1 MILLIESS
9 AEYPS
14 VALVTEAGVLVHLEV
29 GKEVQSHAELLP
41 MMVQRA
47 VEMAWNPGAGIEDAI
62 KSHGALGADAI
73 ADSVADSARDT
84 AADSGFGIFTKG
96 ISAVGFHEGPG
107 SYTGL
112 RIGVSLA
119 KGLCYAM
126 AVPLIS
132 VSGFEALGAEVL
144 RSNESIDSVWVMMDA
159 RRDEVYAIKLERDGL
174 EGSDSGYEVRVPIC
188 AMILPDP
195 RLGDPVDSTCFV
207 GNANE
212 KIARLV
218 ANDGSKFIELSP
230 RADHLS
236 HLVVSKFQA
245 NNFEDLA
252 YYEPYYLKDFV
263 VGIGKKLGI

>member
-14 VALVTEAGVLVHLEV
+14 VALVTEAGVLAHLEV

-47 VEMAWNPGAGIEDAI
+47 VELSNSE
-62 KSHGALGADAI
+62 
-73 ADSVADSARDT
+73 
-84 AADSGFGIFTKG
+84 FGIFTKG

-119 KGLCYAM
+119 KGLCFAKGI
-126 AVPLIS
+126 PLIS

-144 RSNESIDSVWVMMDA
+144 RSNESVNSVWVMMDA
-159 RRDEVYAIKLERDGL
+159 RRDEVYAIKLERISVPGS
-174 EGSDSGYEVRVPIC
+174 GSDYQVSLPIC
-188 AMILPDP
+188 AMILPDDRIGEP
-195 RLGDPVDSTCFV
+195 DEKTCFV

-212 KIARLV
+212 KVARLV
-218 ANDGSKFIELSP
+218 ANIGSKFIDLSP

-236 HLVVSKFQA
+236 DLAVSKFQSS
-245 NNFEDLA
+245 NFEDLA

-263 VGIGKKLGI
+263 AGIGKKFGI

>member
-14 VALVTEAGVLVHLEV
+14 VALVTESGILVHLEIGEV
-29 GKEVQSHAELLP
+29 VQSHAELLP

-47 VEMAWNPGAGIEDAI
+47 VELSNSE
-62 KSHGALGADAI
+62 
-73 ADSVADSARDT
+73 
-84 AADSGFGIFTKG
+84 FEIFTKG
-96 ISAVGFHEGPG
+96 ITAVGFHEGPG

-119 KGLCYAM
+119 KGLCYALG
-126 AVPLIS
+126 VPLIS

-144 RSNESIDSVWVMMDA
+144 RSNKSIESVWVMMDA
-159 RRDEVYAIKLERDGL
+159 RRDEVYTIKLDRVS
-174 EGSDSGYEVRVPIC
+174 GSDSAYRVSLPIC
-188 AMILPDP
+188 AMILPDTRVGEP
-195 RLGDPVDSTCFV
+195 DEKICFV

-212 KIARLV
+212 KVARLV
-218 ANDGSKFIELSP
+218 DNLGSIFIDLSP

-236 HLVVSKFQA
+236 DLAVSKFQS

-263 VGIGKKLGI
+263 AGIGKKFGI

>member
-14 VALVTEAGVLVHLEV
+14 VALVTEAGVLAHLEV

-47 VEMAWNPGAGIEDAI
+47 VELSNSE
-62 KSHGALGADAI
+62 
-73 ADSVADSARDT
+73 
-84 AADSGFGIFTKG
+84 FGIFTKG
-96 ISAVGFHEGPG
+96 ITAVGFHEGPG

-119 KGLCYAM
+119 KGLCFAKGI
-126 AVPLIS
+126 PLIS
-132 VSGFEALGAEVL
+132 VSGFEALGVEIL
-144 RSNESIDSVWVMMDA
+144 RSNESINSVWVMMDA
-159 RRDEVYAIKLERDGL
+159 RRDEVYALKLERISVPGS
-174 EGSDSGYEVRVPIC
+174 GSDYQVSLPIC
-188 AMILPDP
+188 AMILPDT
-195 RLGDPVDSTCFV
+195 RVGDPDEKTCFV

-212 KIARLV
+212 KVARLV
-218 ANDGSKFIELSP
+218 ANIGSKFIDLSP

-236 HLVVSKFQA
+236 NLAVSKFQA

-263 VGIGKKLGI
+263 AGIGKKFGI

>member
-14 VALVTEAGVLVHLEV
+14 VALVTEAGVLAHLEV

-47 VEMAWNPGAGIEDAI
+47 VELSNSE
-62 KSHGALGADAI
+62 
-73 ADSVADSARDT
+73 
-84 AADSGFGIFTKG
+84 FGIFTKG
-96 ISAVGFHEGPG
+96 ITAVGFHEGPG

-119 KGLCYAM
+119 KGLCFAKGI
-126 AVPLIS
+126 PLIS

-144 RSNESIDSVWVMMDA
+144 RSNESINSVWVMMDA
-159 RRDEVYAIKLERDGL
+159 RRDEVYALKLERISVP
-174 EGSDSGYEVRVPIC
+174 GSDSDYQVSLPIC
-188 AMILPDP
+188 AMILPDDRIGEP
-195 RLGDPVDSTCFV
+195 DEKTCFV

-212 KIARLV
+212 KLARLV
-218 ANDGSKFIELSP
+218 ANSGSKFIDLSP

-236 HLVVSKFQA
+236 DLAVSKFQSS
-245 NNFEDLA
+245 NVEDLA

-263 VGIGKKLGI
+263 AGIGKKFGI

>member
-14 VALVTEAGVLVHLEV
+14 VALVTESGILVHLEIGEV
-29 GKEVQSHAELLP
+29 VQSHAELLP

-47 VEMAWNPGAGIEDAI
+47 VEIARNPGAGIEEVINSQGGMDAD
-62 KSHGALGADAI
+62 KTADK
-73 ADSVADSARDT
+73 
-84 AADSGFGIFTKG
+84 GFGIFTKG
-96 ISAVGFHEGPG
+96 ITAVGFHEGPG

-119 KGLCYAM
+119 KGLCYALG
-126 AVPLIS
+126 VPLIS

-144 RSNESIDSVWVMMDA
+144 RSHKSIESVWVMMDA
-159 RRDEVYAIKLERDGL
+159 RRDEVYTIKLDRVS
-174 EGSDSGYEVRVPIC
+174 GSDSAYRVSVPIC
-188 AMILPDP
+188 AMILPDT
-195 RLGDPVDSTCFV
+195 RVGDPDETTCFV

-212 KIARLV
+212 KVARLV
-218 ANDGSKFIELSP
+218 DNSGSLFIDLSP

-236 HLVVSKFQA
+236 DLAVSKFQS

-263 VGIGKKLGI
+263 AGIGKKFGI

>member
-14 VALVTEAGVLVHLEV
+14 VALVTEAGVLAHLEV

-47 VEMAWNPGAGIEDAI
+47 VELSNSE
-62 KSHGALGADAI
+62 
-73 ADSVADSARDT
+73 
-84 AADSGFGIFTKG
+84 FGIFTKG
-96 ISAVGFHEGPG
+96 ITAVGFHEGPG

-119 KGLCYAM
+119 KGLCFAKGI
-126 AVPLIS
+126 PLIS

-144 RSNESIDSVWVMMDA
+144 RSNESINSVWVMMDA
-159 RRDEVYAIKLERDGL
+159 RRDEVYAIKLERITVRDS
-174 EGSDSGYEVRVPIC
+174 GSDYLVSLPIC
-188 AMILPDP
+188 AMILPDDKVGEP
-195 RLGDPVDSTCFV
+195 DEKTCFV

-212 KIARLV
+212 KVARLV
-218 ANDGSKFIELSP
+218 ANIRSKFIDLSP

-236 HLVVSKFQA
+236 DLAVSKFQA

-263 VGIGKKLGI
+263 AGIGKKFGI

>member
-14 VALVTEAGVLVHLEV
+14 VALVTEAGVLAHLEV

-47 VEMAWNPGAGIEDAI
+47 VELSNSE
-62 KSHGALGADAI
+62 
-73 ADSVADSARDT
+73 
-84 AADSGFGIFTKG
+84 FGIFTNG
-96 ISAVGFHEGPG
+96 ITAVGFHEGPG

-119 KGLCYAM
+119 KGLCFAKGI
-126 AVPLIS
+126 PLIS

-144 RSNESIDSVWVMMDA
+144 RSNESINSVWVMMDA
-159 RRDEVYAIKLERDGL
+159 RRDEVYAIKLERISVPGS
-174 EGSDSGYEVRVPIC
+174 GSDYQVSLPIC
-188 AMILPDP
+188 AMILPDDRIGEP
-195 RLGDPVDSTCFV
+195 DEKTCFV

-212 KIARLV
+212 KVARLV
-218 ANDGSKFIELSP
+218 ANIGSKFIDLSP

-236 HLVVSKFQA
+236 DLAVSKFQA

-263 VGIGKKLGI
+263 AGIGKKFGI

>member
-14 VALVTEAGVLVHLEV
+14 VALVTEAGILVHLEV
-29 GKEVQSHAELLP
+29 GEVVQSHAELLP

-47 VEMAWNPGAGIEDAI
+47 LELSNSE
-62 KSHGALGADAI
+62 
-73 ADSVADSARDT
+73 
-84 AADSGFGIFTKG
+84 FEIFTKG

-119 KGLCYAM
+119 KGLCYALG
-126 AVPLIS
+126 VPLIS

-144 RSNESIDSVWVMMDA
+144 RSNKSIESVWVMMDA
-159 RRDEVYAIKLERDGL
+159 RRDEVYTIKLDRVSV
-174 EGSDSGYEVRVPIC
+174 SDSAYRVSLPIC
-188 AMILPDP
+188 AMILPDTRVGEP
-195 RLGDPVDSTCFV
+195 DEKICFV

-212 KIARLV
+212 KVARLV
-218 ANDGSKFIELSP
+218 DNLGSIFIDLSP

-236 HLVVSKFQA
+236 DLAVSKFQS

-263 VGIGKKLGI
+263 AGIGKKFGI

>member
-47 VEMAWNPGAGIEDAI
+47 VELSNSE
-62 KSHGALGADAI
+62 
-73 ADSVADSARDT
+73 
-84 AADSGFGIFTKG
+84 FGIFTKG

-119 KGLCYAM
+119 KGLCFAKGI
-126 AVPLIS
+126 PLIS
-132 VSGFEALGAEVL
+132 VSGFEALGVEIL
-144 RSNESIDSVWVMMDA
+144 RSNESINSVWVMMDA
-159 RRDEVYAIKLERDGL
+159 RRDEVYALKLERISVPGS
-174 EGSDSGYEVRVPIC
+174 GSDYQVSLPIC
-188 AMILPDP
+188 AMILPDT
-195 RLGDPVDSTCFV
+195 RVGDPDEKTCFV

-212 KIARLV
+212 KVARLV
-218 ANDGSKFIELSP
+218 ANIGSKFIDLSP

-236 HLVVSKFQA
+236 NLAVSKFQA

-263 VGIGKKLGI
+263 AGIGKKFGI

>member
-14 VALVTEAGVLVHLEV
+14 VALVTEAGILAHLEIGEV
-29 GKEVQSHAELLP
+29 VQSHAELLP

-47 VEMAWNPGAGIEDAI
+47 VELSNSE
-62 KSHGALGADAI
+62 
-73 ADSVADSARDT
+73 
-84 AADSGFGIFTKG
+84 FGIFTKG
-96 ISAVGFHEGPG
+96 ITAVGFHEGPG

-119 KGLCYAM
+119 KGLCYALG
-126 AVPLIS
+126 VPLIS

-144 RSNESIDSVWVMMDA
+144 RSNKSIESVWVMMDA
-159 RRDEVYAIKLERDGL
+159 RRDEVYTIKLDRVSV
-174 EGSDSGYEVRVPIC
+174 SDSAYRVSLPIC
-188 AMILPDP
+188 AMILPDTRVGEP
-195 RLGDPVDSTCFV
+195 DEKICFV

-212 KIARLV
+212 KVARLV
-218 ANDGSKFIELSP
+218 DNLGSIFIDLSP

-236 HLVVSKFQA
+236 DLAVSKFQS

-263 VGIGKKLGI
+263 AGIGKKFGI

>member
-14 VALVTEAGVLVHLEV
+14 VALVTESGILAHLEI
-29 GKEVQSHAELLP
+29 GEVIQSHAELLP

-47 VEMAWNPGAGIEDAI
+47 VELSNSE
-62 KSHGALGADAI
+62 
-73 ADSVADSARDT
+73 
-84 AADSGFGIFTKG
+84 FGIFTEG
-96 ISAVGFHEGPG
+96 ITAVGFHEGPG

-119 KGLCYAM
+119 KGLCYALG
-126 AVPLIS
+126 VPLIS
-132 VSGFEALGAEVL
+132 VSGFEALAAEVL
-144 RSNESIDSVWVMMDA
+144 RSNKSIESVWVMMDA
-159 RRDEVYAIKLERDGL
+159 RRDEVYTIKLDRVS
-174 EGSDSGYEVRVPIC
+174 GSDSAYQVSLQIC
-188 AMILPDP
+188 AMILPDTRVGEP
-195 RLGDPVDSTCFV
+195 NEKICFV

-212 KIARLV
+212 KVARLV
-218 ANDGSKFIELSP
+218 DNLGSIFIDLSP

-236 HLVVSKFQA
+236 DLAVSKFQS

-263 VGIGKKLGI
+263 AGIGKKFGI

>member
-14 VALVTEAGVLVHLEV
+14 VALVTEAGILAHLEIGEV
-29 GKEVQSHAELLP
+29 VQSHAELLP

-47 VEMAWNPGAGIEDAI
+47 VEIARNPVAGIEEVI
-62 KSHGALGADAI
+62 KSQGGMDADKT
-73 ADSVADSARDT
+73 ADK
-84 AADSGFGIFTKG
+84 GFGIFTKG
-96 ISAVGFHEGPG
+96 ITAVGFHEGPG

-119 KGLCYAM
+119 KGLCYALG
-126 AVPLIS
+126 VPLIS

-144 RSNESIDSVWVMMDA
+144 RSNKSIESVWVMMDA
-159 RRDEVYAIKLERDGL
+159 RRDEVYTIKLDRVSV
-174 EGSDSGYEVRVPIC
+174 SDSAYRVSLPIC
-188 AMILPDP
+188 AMILPDTRVGEP
-195 RLGDPVDSTCFV
+195 DEKICFV

-212 KIARLV
+212 KVARLV
-218 ANDGSKFIELSP
+218 DNLGSIFIDLSP

-236 HLVVSKFQA
+236 DLAVSKFQS

-263 VGIGKKLGI
+263 AGIGKKFGI

>member
-14 VALVTEAGVLVHLEV
+14 VALVTEAGILVHLEV
-29 GKEVQSHAELLP
+29 GEVVQSHSELLP

-47 VEMAWNPGAGIEDAI
+47 VELSNSE
-62 KSHGALGADAI
+62 
-73 ADSVADSARDT
+73 
-84 AADSGFGIFTKG
+84 FGIFTKG

-119 KGLCYAM
+119 KGLCFAKGI
-126 AVPLIS
+126 PLIS
-132 VSGFEALGAEVL
+132 VSGFEALGVEIL
-144 RSNESIDSVWVMMDA
+144 RSNESLNSVWVMMDA
-159 RRDEVYAIKLERDGL
+159 RRDEVYALKLERISVPGS
-174 EGSDSGYEVRVPIC
+174 GSDYQVSLPIC
-188 AMILPDP
+188 AMILPDTRVGEP
-195 RLGDPVDSTCFV
+195 DEKTCFV

-212 KIARLV
+212 KVARLV
-218 ANDGSKFIELSP
+218 ANSGSKFIDLSP
-230 RADHLS
+230 RADHLCD
-236 HLVVSKFQA
+236 LAVSKFQA

-263 VGIGKKLGI
+263 AGIGKKFGIF

>member
-14 VALVTEAGVLVHLEV
+14 VALVTEAGVLAHLEV

-47 VEMAWNPGAGIEDAI
+47 VELSNSE
-62 KSHGALGADAI
+62 
-73 ADSVADSARDT
+73 
-84 AADSGFGIFTKG
+84 FGIFTKG
-96 ISAVGFHEGPG
+96 ITAVGFHEGPG

-119 KGLCYAM
+119 KGLCFAKGI
-126 AVPLIS
+126 PLIS

-144 RSNESIDSVWVMMDA
+144 RSNESINSVWVMMDA
-159 RRDEVYAIKLERDGL
+159 RRDEVYALKLERISVPGS
-174 EGSDSGYEVRVPIC
+174 GSDYQVSLPIC
-188 AMILPDP
+188 AMILPDDKVGEP
-195 RLGDPVDSTCFV
+195 DEKTCFV

-212 KIARLV
+212 KVARLV
-218 ANDGSKFIELSP
+218 ANIGSKFIDLSP

-236 HLVVSKFQA
+236 DLAVSKFQSS
-245 NNFEDLA
+245 NFEDLA

-263 VGIGKKLGI
+263 AGIGKKFGI

>member
-14 VALVTEAGVLVHLEV
+14 VALVTEAGILVHLEV
-29 GKEVQSHAELLP
+29 GEVVQSHSELLP

-47 VEMAWNPGAGIEDAI
+47 VELSNSE
-62 KSHGALGADAI
+62 
-73 ADSVADSARDT
+73 
-84 AADSGFGIFTKG
+84 FGIFTKG

-119 KGLCYAM
+119 KGLCFAKGI
-126 AVPLIS
+126 PLIS
-132 VSGFEALGAEVL
+132 VSGFEALGVEIL
-144 RSNESIDSVWVMMDA
+144 RSNESLNSVWVMMDA
-159 RRDEVYAIKLERDGL
+159 RRDEVYALKLERISVPGS
-174 EGSDSGYEVRVPIC
+174 GSDYQVSLPIC
-188 AMILPDP
+188 AMILPDDKVGEP
-195 RLGDPVDSTCFV
+195 DEKTCFV

-212 KIARLV
+212 KVARLV
-218 ANDGSKFIELSP
+218 ANIGSKFIDLSP

-236 HLVVSKFQA
+236 DLAVSKFQA

-263 VGIGKKLGI
+263 AGIGKKFGI

>member
-14 VALVTEAGVLVHLEV
+14 VALVTESGILAHLEIGEV
-29 GKEVQSHAELLP
+29 VQSHAELLP

-47 VEMAWNPGAGIEDAI
+47 VELSNSE
-62 KSHGALGADAI
+62 
-73 ADSVADSARDT
+73 
-84 AADSGFGIFTKG
+84 FGIFTEG
-96 ISAVGFHEGPG
+96 ITAVGFHEGPG

-119 KGLCYAM
+119 KGLCYALG
-126 AVPLIS
+126 VPLIS

-144 RSNESIDSVWVMMDA
+144 RSNKSIESVWVMMDA
-159 RRDEVYAIKLERDGL
+159 RRDEVYTIKLDRVS
-174 EGSDSGYEVRVPIC
+174 GSDSAYQVSLQIC
-188 AMILPDP
+188 AMILPDTRVGEP
-195 RLGDPVDSTCFV
+195 NEKICFV

-212 KIARLV
+212 KVARLV
-218 ANDGSKFIELSP
+218 DNLGSIFIDLSP

-236 HLVVSKFQA
+236 DLAVSKFQS

-263 VGIGKKLGI
+263 AGIGKKFGI

>member
-14 VALVTEAGVLVHLEV
+14 VALVTEAGVLAHLEV

-47 VEMAWNPGAGIEDAI
+47 VELSNSE
-62 KSHGALGADAI
+62 
-73 ADSVADSARDT
+73 
-84 AADSGFGIFTKG
+84 FGIFTKG
-96 ISAVGFHEGPG
+96 ITAVGFHEGPG

-119 KGLCYAM
+119 KGLCFAKGI
-126 AVPLIS
+126 PLIS

-144 RSNESIDSVWVMMDA
+144 RSNESINSVWVMMDA
-159 RRDEVYAIKLERDGL
+159 RRDEVYALKLERISVPGS
-174 EGSDSGYEVRVPIC
+174 GSDYQVSLPIC
-188 AMILPDP
+188 AMILPDT
-195 RLGDPVDSTCFV
+195 RVGDPDEKICFV

-212 KIARLV
+212 KVARLV
-218 ANDGSKFIELSP
+218 ANSGSKFIDLSP
-230 RADHLS
+230 RADHLCD
-236 HLVVSKFQA
+236 LAVSKFQA

-263 VGIGKKLGI
+263 AGIGKKFGI

>member
-14 VALVTEAGVLVHLEV
+14 VALVTEAGILVHLEV
-29 GKEVQSHAELLP
+29 GEVVQSHAELLP

-47 VEMAWNPGAGIEDAI
+47 VELSNSE
-62 KSHGALGADAI
+62 
-73 ADSVADSARDT
+73 
-84 AADSGFGIFTKG
+84 FEIFTKG

-119 KGLCYAM
+119 KGLCYALG
-126 AVPLIS
+126 VPLIS

-144 RSNESIDSVWVMMDA
+144 RSNKSIESVWVMMDA
-159 RRDEVYAIKLERDGL
+159 RRDEVYTIKLDRVS
-174 EGSDSGYEVRVPIC
+174 GSDSAYRVSLPIC
-188 AMILPDP
+188 AMILPDTRVGEP
-195 RLGDPVDSTCFV
+195 DEKICFV

-212 KIARLV
+212 KVARLV
-218 ANDGSKFIELSP
+218 DNLGSIFIDLSP

-236 HLVVSKFQA
+236 DLAVSKFQS

-263 VGIGKKLGI
+263 AGIGKKFGI

>member
-14 VALVTEAGVLVHLEV
+14 VALVTEAGILAHLEIGEV
-29 GKEVQSHAELLP
+29 VQSHAELLP

-47 VEMAWNPGAGIEDAI
+47 VELSN
-62 KSHGALGADAI
+62 S
-73 ADSVADSARDT
+73 
-84 AADSGFGIFTKG
+84 FTKG
-96 ISAVGFHEGPG
+96 ITAVGFHEGPG

-112 RIGVSLA
+112 RSGVSLA
-119 KGLCYAM
+119 KGLCYALG
-126 AVPLIS
+126 VPLIS

-144 RSNESIDSVWVMMDA
+144 RSNKSIESVWVMMDA
-159 RRDEVYAIKLERDGL
+159 RRDEVYTIKLDRVSV
-174 EGSDSGYEVRVPIC
+174 SDSAYQVSLQIC
-188 AMILPDP
+188 AMILPDTRVGEP
-195 RLGDPVDSTCFV
+195 NEKICFV

-212 KIARLV
+212 KVARLV
-218 ANDGSKFIELSP
+218 DNLGSIFIDLSP

-236 HLVVSKFQA
+236 DLAVSKFQS

-263 VGIGKKLGI
+263 AGIGKKFGI

>member
-14 VALVTEAGVLVHLEV
+14 VALVTEAGVLAHLEV

-47 VEMAWNPGAGIEDAI
+47 VELSNSE
-62 KSHGALGADAI
+62 
-73 ADSVADSARDT
+73 
-84 AADSGFGIFTKG
+84 FGIFTKG

-119 KGLCYAM
+119 KGLCFAKGI
-126 AVPLIS
+126 PLIS

-144 RSNESIDSVWVMMDA
+144 RSNESINSVWVMMDA
-159 RRDEVYAIKLERDGL
+159 RRDEVYAIKLERISVPGS
-174 EGSDSGYEVRVPIC
+174 GSDYQVSLPIC
-188 AMILPDP
+188 AMILPDERVGEP
-195 RLGDPVDSTCFV
+195 DEKTCFV

-212 KIARLV
+212 KVARLI
-218 ANDGSKFIELSP
+218 ANSGSKFIDLSP

-236 HLVVSKFQA
+236 ELAVSKFQSS
-245 NNFEDLA
+245 NFEDLA

-263 VGIGKKLGI
+263 AGIGKKFGI

>member
-14 VALVTEAGVLVHLEV
+14 VALVTEAGVLAHLEV

-47 VEMAWNPGAGIEDAI
+47 VELSNSE
-62 KSHGALGADAI
+62 
-73 ADSVADSARDT
+73 
-84 AADSGFGIFTKG
+84 FGIFTKG
-96 ISAVGFHEGPG
+96 ITAVGFHEGPG

-119 KGLCYAM
+119 KGLCFAKGI
-126 AVPLIS
+126 PLIS

-144 RSNESIDSVWVMMDA
+144 RSNESINSVWVMMDA
-159 RRDEVYAIKLERDGL
+159 RRDEVYAIKLERISVPGS
-174 EGSDSGYEVRVPIC
+174 GSDYQVSLPIC
-188 AMILPDP
+188 AMILPDDRIGEP
-195 RLGDPVDSTCFV
+195 DEKTCFV

-212 KIARLV
+212 KVARLI
-218 ANDGSKFIELSP
+218 ANSGSKFIDLSP

-236 HLVVSKFQA
+236 DLAVSKFQSS
-245 NNFEDLA
+245 NFEDLA

-263 VGIGKKLGI
+263 AGIGKKFGI

>member
-14 VALVTEAGVLVHLEV
+14 VALVTEAGILVHLEV
-29 GKEVQSHAELLP
+29 GEVVQSHSELLP

-47 VEMAWNPGAGIEDAI
+47 VEIARNPGAGIEDAI
-62 KSHGALGADAI
+62 KLRGAVGADAD
-73 ADSVADSARDT
+73 ADAVE
-84 AADSGFGIFTKG
+84 GFGIFTEG

-119 KGLCYAM
+119 KGLCYARG
-126 AVPLIS
+126 VPLIS

-144 RSNESIDSVWVMMDA
+144 ISNKSIESVWVMMDA
-159 RRDEVYAIKLERDGL
+159 RRDEVYSIKLDRVC
-174 EGSDSGYEVRVPIC
+174 GSDSAYKVSLPIC
-188 AMILPDP
+188 AMILPDDRVGEP
-195 RLGDPVDSTCFV
+195 DEKICFV

-212 KIARLV
+212 KVARLV
-218 ANDGSKFIELSP
+218 ANSGSKFIDLAP

-236 HLVVSKFQA
+236 DLAVSKFQA

-263 VGIGKKLGI
+263 AGIGKKFGI

>member
-14 VALVTEAGVLVHLEV
+14 VALVTEAGTLAHLEV

-47 VEMAWNPGAGIEDAI
+47 VELSNSE
-62 KSHGALGADAI
+62 
-73 ADSVADSARDT
+73 
-84 AADSGFGIFTKG
+84 FGIFTKG

-119 KGLCYAM
+119 KGLCFAKGI
-126 AVPLIS
+126 PLIS
-132 VSGFEALGAEVL
+132 VSGFEALGAEIL
-144 RSNESIDSVWVMMDA
+144 RSNESTDSVWVMMDA
-159 RRDEVYAIKLERDGL
+159 RRDEVYAIKLERISVKDS
-174 EGSDSGYEVRVPIC
+174 GSDYQVSLPIC
-188 AMILPDP
+188 AMILPDDRVGEP
-195 RLGDPVDSTCFV
+195 DEKTCFV

-212 KIARLV
+212 KVARLV
-218 ANDGSKFIELSP
+218 ANSGSKFIDLSP

-236 HLVVSKFQA
+236 NLAVSKFQSS
-245 NNFEDLA
+245 NFEDLA

-263 VGIGKKLGI
+263 AGIGKKFGI

>member
-14 VALVTEAGVLVHLEV
+14 VALVTEAGVLAHLEV

-47 VEMAWNPGAGIEDAI
+47 VELSNSE
-62 KSHGALGADAI
+62 
-73 ADSVADSARDT
+73 
-84 AADSGFGIFTKG
+84 FGIFTKG
-96 ISAVGFHEGPG
+96 ITAVGFHEGPG

-119 KGLCYAM
+119 KGLCFAKGI
-126 AVPLIS
+126 PLIS

-144 RSNESIDSVWVMMDA
+144 RSNESINSVWVMMDA
-159 RRDEVYAIKLERDGL
+159 RRDEVYAIKLERISVPGS
-174 EGSDSGYEVRVPIC
+174 GSDYQVSLPIC
-188 AMILPDP
+188 AMILPDDRIGEP
-195 RLGDPVDSTCFV
+195 DEKTCFV

-212 KIARLV
+212 KVARLV
-218 ANDGSKFIELSP
+218 ANSGSKFIDLSP

-236 HLVVSKFQA
+236 ELAVSKFQSS
-245 NNFEDLA
+245 NFEDLA

-263 VGIGKKLGI
+263 AGIGKKFGI

>member
-14 VALVTEAGVLVHLEV
+14 VALVTEAGVLAHLEV

-47 VEMAWNPGAGIEDAI
+47 VELSNSE
-62 KSHGALGADAI
+62 
-73 ADSVADSARDT
+73 
-84 AADSGFGIFTKG
+84 FGIFTKG

-119 KGLCYAM
+119 KGLCFAKGI
-126 AVPLIS
+126 PLIS

-144 RSNESIDSVWVMMDA
+144 RSNESINSVWVMMDA
-159 RRDEVYAIKLERDGL
+159 RRDEVYALKLERNSVRDS
-174 EGSDSGYEVRVPIC
+174 GSDYQVSLPIC
-188 AMILPDP
+188 AMILPDDKVGEP
-195 RLGDPVDSTCFV
+195 DEKTCFV

-212 KIARLV
+212 KVARLV
-218 ANDGSKFIELSP
+218 ANSGSKFIDLSP

-236 HLVVSKFQA
+236 DLAVSKFQA

-263 VGIGKKLGI
+263 AGIGKKFGI

>member
-14 VALVTEAGVLVHLEV
+14 VALVTEAGVLAHLEV

-47 VEMAWNPGAGIEDAI
+47 VELSNSE
-62 KSHGALGADAI
+62 
-73 ADSVADSARDT
+73 
-84 AADSGFGIFTKG
+84 FGIFTKG
-96 ISAVGFHEGPG
+96 ITAVGFHEGPG

-119 KGLCYAM
+119 KGLCFAKGI
-126 AVPLIS
+126 PLIS

-144 RSNESIDSVWVMMDA
+144 RLNESINSVWVMMDA
-159 RRDEVYAIKLERDGL
+159 RRDEVYAIKLERISVPGS
-174 EGSDSGYEVRVPIC
+174 GSDYQVSLPIC
-188 AMILPDP
+188 AMILPDDRVGEP
-195 RLGDPVDSTCFV
+195 DEKTCFV

-212 KIARLV
+212 KVARLV
-218 ANDGSKFIELSP
+218 ANIGSKFIDLSP

-236 HLVVSKFQA
+236 DLAVSKFQSS
-245 NNFEDLA
+245 NFEDLA

-263 VGIGKKLGI
+263 AGIGKKFGI

>member
-14 VALVTEAGVLVHLEV
+14 VALVTESGILVHLEIGEV
-29 GKEVQSHAELLP
+29 VQSHAELLP

-47 VEMAWNPGAGIEDAI
+47 VEIARNPGAGIEEVIKYQGDMDAD
-62 KSHGALGADAI
+62 KTADK
-73 ADSVADSARDT
+73 
-84 AADSGFGIFTKG
+84 GFGIFTKG
-96 ISAVGFHEGPG
+96 ITAVGFHEGPG

-119 KGLCYAM
+119 KGLCYALG
-126 AVPLIS
+126 VPLIS

-144 RSNESIDSVWVMMDA
+144 RSNKSIESVWVMMDA
-159 RRDEVYAIKLERDGL
+159 RRDEVYTIKLDRVSV
-174 EGSDSGYEVRVPIC
+174 SDSAYRLSLPIC
-188 AMILPDP
+188 AMILPDT
-195 RLGDPVDSTCFV
+195 RLGEPDEKICFV

-212 KIARLV
+212 KVARLV
-218 ANDGSKFIELSP
+218 DNLGSIFIDLSP

-236 HLVVSKFQA
+236 DLAVSKFQS

-263 VGIGKKLGI
+263 AGIGKKFGI

>member
-14 VALVTEAGVLVHLEV
+14 VALVTESGILAHLEI
-29 GKEVQSHAELLP
+29 GEVIQSHAELLP

-47 VEMAWNPGAGIEDAI
+47 VELSNSE
-62 KSHGALGADAI
+62 
-73 ADSVADSARDT
+73 
-84 AADSGFGIFTKG
+84 FGIFTEG
-96 ISAVGFHEGPG
+96 ITAVGFHEGPG

-119 KGLCYAM
+119 KGLCYALG
-126 AVPLIS
+126 VPLIS

-144 RSNESIDSVWVMMDA
+144 RSNKSIESVWVMMDA
-159 RRDEVYAIKLERDGL
+159 RRDEVYTIKLDRVS
-174 EGSDSGYEVRVPIC
+174 GSDSAYQVSLQIC
-188 AMILPDP
+188 AMILPDTRVGEP
-195 RLGDPVDSTCFV
+195 NEKTCFV

-212 KIARLV
+212 KVARLV
-218 ANDGSKFIELSP
+218 DNLGSIFIDLSP

-236 HLVVSKFQA
+236 DLVVSKFQS

-263 VGIGKKLGI
+263 AGIGKKFGI

>member
-47 VEMAWNPGAGIEDAI
+47 VEMARNPGAGIEDAI
-62 KSHGALGADAI
+62 KSHGALGADA
-73 ADSVADSARDT
+73 V
-84 AADSGFGIFTKG
+84 ADSGFGIFTKG

-132 VSGFEALGAEVL
+132 VSGFEALGSEVL

-174 EGSDSGYEVRVPIC
+174 DGSDSGYEVRVPIC

-195 RLGDPVDSTCFV
+195 RLGDPVDSNCFV

>member
-14 VALVTEAGVLVHLEV
+14 VALVTEAGILVHLEV
-29 GKEVQSHAELLP
+29 GEVVQSHSELLP

-47 VEMAWNPGAGIEDAI
+47 VELSNSE
-62 KSHGALGADAI
+62 
-73 ADSVADSARDT
+73 
-84 AADSGFGIFTKG
+84 FGIFTKG

-119 KGLCYAM
+119 KGLCFAKGI
-126 AVPLIS
+126 PLIS

-144 RSNESIDSVWVMMDA
+144 RSNESLNSVWVMMDA
-159 RRDEVYAIKLERDGL
+159 RRDEVYALKLERISVPGS
-174 EGSDSGYEVRVPIC
+174 GSDYQVSLPIC
-188 AMILPDP
+188 AMILPDTRVGEP
-195 RLGDPVDSTCFV
+195 DEKTCFV

-212 KIARLV
+212 KVARLV
-218 ANDGSKFIELSP
+218 ANSGSKFIDLSP
-230 RADHLS
+230 RADHLCD
-236 HLVVSKFQA
+236 LAVSKFQA

-263 VGIGKKLGI
+263 AGIGKKFGI

>member
-14 VALVTEAGVLVHLEV
+14 VALVTEAGVLAHLEV

-47 VEMAWNPGAGIEDAI
+47 VEIARNPGAGIEDAI
-62 KSHGALGADAI
+62 KFRGAVGADAD
-73 ADSVADSARDT
+73 ADAVE
-84 AADSGFGIFTKG
+84 GFGIFTEG

-119 KGLCYAM
+119 KGLCYARG
-126 AVPLIS
+126 VPLIS

-144 RSNESIDSVWVMMDA
+144 LSNKSIESVWVMMDA
-159 RRDEVYAIKLERDGL
+159 RRDEVYAIKLERI
-174 EGSDSGYEVRVPIC
+174 SVRDFGPDYQVSLPIC
-188 AMILPDP
+188 AMILPDD
-195 RLGDPVDSTCFV
+195 RVGESDEKTCFV

-212 KIARLV
+212 KVARLV
-218 ANDGSKFIELSP
+218 ANSGSKFIDLAP

-236 HLVVSKFQA
+236 DLVVSKFQSS
-245 NNFEDLA
+245 NFEDLA
-252 YYEPYYLKDFV
+252 YYEPYYLKDFIA
-263 VGIGKKLGI
+263 GIGKKFGI

>member
-14 VALVTEAGVLVHLEV
+14 VALVTESGILVHLEIGEV
-29 GKEVQSHAELLP
+29 VQSHAELLP

-47 VEMAWNPGAGIEDAI
+47 VEIARNPGAGIEEVI
-62 KSHGALGADAI
+62 KSQGGMDADKT
-73 ADSVADSARDT
+73 ADK
-84 AADSGFGIFTKG
+84 GFGIFTKG

-119 KGLCYAM
+119 KGLCYALG
-126 AVPLIS
+126 VPLIS

-144 RSNESIDSVWVMMDA
+144 RSNKSIESVWVMMDA
-159 RRDEVYAIKLERDGL
+159 RRDEVYTIKLDRVSV
-174 EGSDSGYEVRVPIC
+174 SDSAYRVSLPIC
-188 AMILPDP
+188 AMILPDT
-195 RLGDPVDSTCFV
+195 RLGEPDETTCFV

-212 KIARLV
+212 KVARLV
-218 ANDGSKFIELSP
+218 DNLGSIFIDLSP

-236 HLVVSKFQA
+236 DLAVSKFQS

-263 VGIGKKLGI
+263 AGIGKKFGI

>member
-14 VALVTEAGVLVHLEV
+14 VALVTEAGVLAHLEV

-47 VEMAWNPGAGIEDAI
+47 VELSNSE
-62 KSHGALGADAI
+62 
-73 ADSVADSARDT
+73 
-84 AADSGFGIFTKG
+84 FGIFTKG
-96 ISAVGFHEGPG
+96 ITAVGFHEGPG

-119 KGLCYAM
+119 KGLCFAKGI
-126 AVPLIS
+126 PLIS

-144 RSNESIDSVWVMMDA
+144 RSNESINSVWVMMDA
-159 RRDEVYAIKLERDGL
+159 RRDEVYAIKLERISVKDS
-174 EGSDSGYEVRVPIC
+174 GSDYQVSLPIC
-188 AMILPDP
+188 AMILPDDRVGEP
-195 RLGDPVDSTCFV
+195 DEKTCFV

-212 KIARLV
+212 KVARLV
-218 ANDGSKFIELSP
+218 ANSGSKFIDLSP

-236 HLVVSKFQA
+236 DLAVSKFQSS
-245 NNFEDLA
+245 NFEDLA

-263 VGIGKKLGI
+263 AGIGKKFGI

>member
-14 VALVTEAGVLVHLEV
+14 VALVTESGILVHLEV
-29 GKEVQSHAELLP
+29 GEVVQSHAELLP

-47 VEMAWNPGAGIEDAI
+47 VEIARNPGAGIEEVI
-62 KSHGALGADAI
+62 KSHGGMDADKT
-73 ADSVADSARDT
+73 ADK
-84 AADSGFGIFTKG
+84 GFGIFTKG

-119 KGLCYAM
+119 KGLCYALG
-126 AVPLIS
+126 VPLIS

-144 RSNESIDSVWVMMDA
+144 RSNKSIESVWVMMDA
-159 RRDEVYAIKLERDGL
+159 RRDEVYTIKLDRVS
-174 EGSDSGYEVRVPIC
+174 GSDSAYRVSLPIC
-188 AMILPDP
+188 AMILPDTRVGEP
-195 RLGDPVDSTCFV
+195 DEKTCFV

-212 KIARLV
+212 KVARLV
-218 ANDGSKFIELSP
+218 ANIGSKFIDLSP
-230 RADHLS
+230 RANHLS
-236 HLVVSKFQA
+236 NLAVSKFQS
-245 NNFEDLA
+245 NNFENLA

-263 VGIGKKLGI
+263 AGIGKKFGI